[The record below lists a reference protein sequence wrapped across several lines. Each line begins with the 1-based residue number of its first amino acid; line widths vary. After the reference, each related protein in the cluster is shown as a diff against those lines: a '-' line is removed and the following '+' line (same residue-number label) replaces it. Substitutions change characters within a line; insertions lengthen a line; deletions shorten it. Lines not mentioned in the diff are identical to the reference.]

1 MKNSGPIIGR
11 TPWRGTGAAIVKKSN
26 RLPVVSASSAVATVA
41 ITATTATATIATPA
55 AAAAAPAAAAAA
67 IAAILTLPGLVH
79 GQFASHEILTV
90 EFLNGCLC
98 FLVTGISHEA
108 EAP

>member
-1 MKNSGPIIGR
+1 MKNSGPITGR

-41 ITATTATATIATPA
+41 ITATTATPA
-55 AAAAAPAAAAAA
+55 ATTAAPAA

-90 EFLNGCLC
+90 EFLNGSLC

>member
-26 RLPVVSASSAVATVA
+26 RLPVVSASSSVATVA
-41 ITATTATATIATPA
+41 ITATTATPA
-55 AAAAAPAAAAAA
+55 ATTAA

>member
-1 MKNSGPIIGR
+1 MLELRRPDALLAPR
-11 TPWRGTGAAIVKKSN
+11 
-26 RLPVVSASSAVATVA
+26 
-41 ITATTATATIATPA
+41 A
-55 AAAAAPAAAAAA
+55 AAAAAAAAVAAAAAAAAA

-90 EFLNGCLC
+90 EFLNGSLC

>member
-1 MKNSGPIIGR
+1 MGEHSHNNPSG
-11 TPWRGTGAAIVKKSN
+11 
-26 RLPVVSASSAVATVA
+26 LPRWLMPPV
-41 ITATTATATIATPA
+41 IC
-55 AAAAAPAAAAAA
+55 AAA

-90 EFLNGCLC
+90 EFLNGSLC

>member
-1 MKNSGPIIGR
+1 MKNSGPITGR

-26 RLPVVSASSAVATVA
+26 RLPVVSASSSVATVA
-41 ITATTATATIATPA
+41 ITATTATTATPA
-55 AAAAAPAAAAAA
+55 ATTAAPAAAAAA

-90 EFLNGCLC
+90 EFLNGSLC

>member
-26 RLPVVSASSAVATVA
+26 RLPVVSASAAA
-41 ITATTATATIATPA
+41 TATTPAAAATPA
-55 AAAAAPAAAAAA
+55 AATPAAAAAA
-67 IAAILTLPGLVH
+67 IAALLTLPGLVH
-79 GQFASHEILTV
+79 GQVASHEILTV
-90 EFLNGCLC
+90 EFLNGSLC

>member
-1 MKNSGPIIGR
+1 VA
-11 TPWRGTGAAIVKKSN
+11 T
-26 RLPVVSASSAVATVA
+26 VATVA
-41 ITATTATATIATPA
+41 ITATTATPA
-55 AAAAAPAAAAAA
+55 ATTAA

-90 EFLNGCLC
+90 EFLNGSLC

>member
-1 MKNSGPIIGR
+1 MKNSGPITGR
-11 TPWRGTGAAIVKKSN
+11 TPWRGTEAAIVKKSN
-26 RLPVVSASSAVATVA
+26 RLPVVSTSSTVATVA
-41 ITATTATATIATPA
+41 VTATATATTPA
-55 AAAAAPAAAAAA
+55 AAAAA
-67 IAAILTLPGLVH
+67 AAILTLPGLVH

-90 EFLNGCLC
+90 EFLNGSLC

>member
-26 RLPVVSASSAVATVA
+26 RLPVVSASAA
-41 ITATTATATIATPA
+41 ATAPA
-55 AAAAAPAAAAAA
+55 AAATAPAAAATPAAAAA

-90 EFLNGCLC
+90 EFLNGSLC